1 MIYNNIDFLF
11 STDCNMACQY
21 CYIKKDKKEMSAY
34 NLKTREKIL
43 NGELK
48 QNVINSLGETHLKEI
63 KAIGLWGAEPTIN
76 AFQIRC
82 QKLCLI

>member
-1 MIYNNIDFLF
+1 
-11 STDCNMACQY
+11 
-21 CYIKKDKKEMSAY
+21 MSAY

-48 QNVINSLGETHLKEI
+48 QNVVNSLGETHLKEI

-76 AFQIRC
+76 AKYFYSF
-82 QKLCLI
+82 LD